1 MIEVKLKDI
10 LNIEILNEISTKKFK
25 ARAAYHFARIMRA
38 INEEYD
44 LFQKEREKLINK
56 YGAKDENGQLIIA
69 NDGTITIDK
78 QNIENFN
85 REINEL
91 IETNIQLNVE
101 LLNLEDIED
110 EYFTPQQMNILSLF
124 IKN

>member
-10 LNIEILNEISTKKFK
+10 LNIEVLNEISTKKFK

-56 YGAKDENGQLIIA
+56 YGAKDENDQLIIA

-85 REINEL
+85 KEINE
-91 IETNIQLNVE
+91 IRCNG
-101 LLNLEDIED
+101 
-110 EYFTPQQMNILSLF
+110 
-124 IKN
+124 KR